1 MIAGALA
8 RMSRSLNSFSVS
20 DDRPVRTSSDFDA
33 PSTFFNDASH
43 SPETA
48 FLAPQ
53 SEVPESFLNLG
64 SHPRPG
70 ISPGPETVDGEQV
83 LLNSNDE
90 VMRDEVTTA
99 PLLCLDPSTGLHVLV
114 HNLCQTIQ
122 QPPEPQVDVAH
133 EQFVVVWALQSEDEP
148 MVLEKSLENTETKTS
163 TLSEPAGIGT
173 ILSSPV
179 MSLETSTVRS
189 ESVVQQIFSSSIEPS
204 LDVGIEIPTSKNFD
218 DNHGSCKDSSSHIG
232 MQEPRTTCSTS
243 VVEEKLQQKNTSV
256 INCPDTSMLTLQ
268 VAEEGKS
275 STPAPEL
282 QQDILLETVPHIS
295 LEEIIEK
302 FTCESNHALHVLEN
316 EKTESVISE
325 KKEEPTETIRK
336 ESVTL
341 QDNSVSSQGMCN
353 VMIDERPNVG
363 TKSNVTVKL
372 KTSANP
378 VEESL
383 DEESFYDIL
392 MTYKCKLCSEV
403 FIDKARLMKH
413 YCEVHKSRKGVK
425 IYVTSGNIGSLSS
438 LRSDS
443 YSSDKREMSS
453 VSSHSSS
460 QKLNLNLMSCRHC
473 FRTFLG
479 MKELQLHISHE
490 HPAEVRKE
498 NRKKKRKIVLSL
510 PTQPGLLFGH
520 RESRVLAQ
528 EDTEDEKNENQKRRI
543 KAPKNLDEQ
552 YWLQKQRPKPVLASN
567 KEKVIK
573 CSVDHCRFR
582 FTSEE
587 NVKIHEKCHDESEKG
602 EEKLYCCCECPGRF
616 LKWGMCQMHLWKA
629 HSIDVDLL
637 TCGICLTYKTDAE
650 QKLIVH
656 QKIHSDVR
664 EYVCK
669 VCGKAFRQHAQ
680 LLNHEVLHVRNA
692 EALPQWHQ
700 KAYCTKCEKWF
711 SDRQSLKK
719 HMNTI
724 HLKVKVKRH
733 SCPHCPYKCTRK
745 YDLGIHIRK
754 HTREKP
760 HQCELCG
767 HWYRDPTT
775 VRRHKWVHF
784 LTKPFKCPH
793 VTCQYESSHILHFKK
808 HINKYHRKESFLYKC
823 QTCSLE
829 VADLQ
834 KYARH
839 VTIHED
845 QLFKEAMEK
854 RANSAA
860 LPSTSVQL
868 DGVAVRLPVQ
878 SLVTGEADN
887 INIKI
892 EAVDDGD
899 HMKSVGIEN
908 SNAGHALPDD
918 KQKAFVFEAG
928 VIQNIDCHNS
938 ESLNDHSGRQAL
950 TLKLPTSMSV
960 TMGNTAIKAEAVDN
974 EHVSRINFIKEETV
988 DTLASIS
995 SDALVFEST
1004 DNARDI
1010 SSHNSQ
1016 VFTINVDNM
1025 ESADSFLK
1033 RTGNCNLVSYN
1044 LQKTAETRFDEVIE
1058 EDLLEGSPH
1067 ESSVLDVVQK
1077 GGHLEPKIIRD
1088 RRQDDIVLNVIES
1101 SDRTPILGV
1110 EENQALMTLSQ
1121 VMSDDGHQY
1130 IIGIS
1135 PEEIAESQEN
1145 IFSIGQSGH

>member
-1 MIAGALA
+1 
-8 RMSRSLNSFSVS
+8 MSRSLNSFSVS
-20 DDRPVRTSSDFDA
+20 DDKPMHPSSDFDA
-33 PSTFFNDASH
+33 PSTFFNDASQT
-43 SPETA
+43 PETT
-48 FLAPQ
+48 FLSPQ

-64 SHPRPG
+64 NHSRPG
-70 ISPGPETVDGEQV
+70 ISPVPETVDGEQV
-83 LLNSNDE
+83 LLNSNNE

-163 TLSEPAGIGT
+163 SLSEPAGIGT

-179 MSLETSTVRS
+179 MSLETSAVRS
-189 ESVVQQIFSSSIEPS
+189 ESVVQRIFSSSIEPS

-218 DNHGSCKDSSSHIG
+218 DNHGSCKDSSSHIN
-232 MQEPRTTCSTS
+232 MQEPTTS
-243 VVEEKLQQKNTSV
+243 VVEEKIQQKNTSV
-256 INCPDTSMLTLQ
+256 IDCPNASMLTLQ
-268 VAEEGKS
+268 VAEHGKS
-275 STPAPEL
+275 STSTPEL

-316 EKTESVISE
+316 EKTESVISV
-325 KKEEPTETIRK
+325 KKEAPTETIRK
-336 ESVTL
+336 EPLTL

-353 VMIDERPNVG
+353 VMVDERSNLRS
-363 TKSNVTVKL
+363 KSNVTVKL
-372 KTSANP
+372 KTSANV

-425 IYVTSGNIGSLSS
+425 IYVTSENVGSLSS

-443 YSSDKREMSS
+443 YSS
-453 VSSHSSS
+453 S
-460 QKLNLNLMSCRHC
+460 QKLKDLNLMSCRHC

-479 MKELQLHISHE
+479 VKELQQHILHE
-490 HPAEVRKE
+490 HPAEVRKGT
-498 NRKKKRKIVLSL
+498 RKKKSKGVTSL

-520 RESRVLAQ
+520 RESRLSVQ

-543 KAPKNLDEQ
+543 KTPKNLDEQ
-552 YWLQKQRPKPVLASN
+552 YWLQKQKPPKNQYYLQSN
-567 KEKVIK
+567 KEKVLK

-582 FTSEE
+582 FSSEE
-587 NVKIHEKCHDESEKG
+587 NVRIHEKCHGEPGERS
-602 EEKLYCCCECPGRF
+602 EEKLFFCCECSGRF
-616 LKWGMCQMHLWKA
+616 LKWGVCQMHLWKV

-650 QKLIVH
+650 QKLIIH

-669 VCGKAFRQHAQ
+669 VCNKAFRQHSQ
-680 LLNHEVLHVRNA
+680 LLNHEVFHICNE

-711 SDRQSLKK
+711 FDSQTLKK
-719 HMNTI
+719 HINTI
-724 HLKVKVKRH
+724 HLKVKPH

-745 YDLGIHIRK
+745 YDMGLHIRK
-754 HTREKP
+754 HTQEKP

-767 HWYRDPTT
+767 HWYRDATT

-784 LTKPFKCPH
+784 LTKPLKCPL
-793 VTCQYESSHILHFKK
+793 VTCQYESSHMLRFKK
-808 HINKYHRKESFLYKC
+808 HINKYHWKDNFLYKC

-834 KYARH
+834 RYVRH
-839 VTIHED
+839 VTLHED

-868 DGVAVRLPVQ
+868 DGVALRLPVQ

-887 INIKI
+887 IHIKI
-892 EAVDDGD
+892 EAVDDRD
-899 HMKSVGIEN
+899 HMESIGTEN
-908 SNAGHALPDD
+908 SHAGHSLPDN
-918 KQKAFVFEAG
+918 KQKAFVIEAG
-928 VIQNIDCHNS
+928 VVQNIDGNNS
-938 ESLNDHSGRQAL
+938 ESFNDHSGRQNL
-950 TLKLPTSMSV
+950 PVKSPTSLCV
-960 TMGNTAIKAEAVDN
+960 TMGNTAIKAQAVDK
-974 EHVSRINFIKEETV
+974 ERVRRINLIKEET
-988 DTLASIS
+988 TS
-995 SDALVFEST
+995 SDSLVFEST
-1004 DNARDI
+1004 DNAMDI

-1025 ESADSFLK
+1025 ESADNFLK
-1033 RTGNCNLVSYN
+1033 GTDNCNLVSYD
-1044 LQKTAETRFDEVIE
+1044 LQKTAETRFDEVIK

-1067 ESSVLDVVQK
+1067 GSSVLDVVQK
-1077 GGHLEPKIIRD
+1077 GGHLEPKIIGD
-1088 RRQDDIVLNVIES
+1088 RRQENIVLNVIES
-1101 SDRTPILGV
+1101 TERTPILGV
-1110 EENQALMTLSQ
+1110 EEENQTLITLSQ

-1145 IFSIGQSGH
+1145 IFSIGQNGH